1 MSRDD
6 SASFERQVRRVAL
19 WGSLVALVVIGL
31 GLSLVATL
39 YEGIDQTWALYMQ
52 SVGASVIASV
62 IVYTLISV
70 FVEPLQR
77 RATSRETSAY
87 AIELANGEFQRRFAL
102 ALPLDSFEA
111 SSLPKGRF
119 RDAFVGSLVDSS
131 RYDFKGSDGSFTTF
145 RLHALRGRP
154 ELRRLSER
162 RLCLVDPRSDRA
174 VRGYSELSLVRKGV
188 ELDEDSVSTEMASL
202 RLEIYTS
209 LAGLFDLRNDVPT
222 KVFFHTELPHYRC
235 EIFDNALFLTYYSG
249 PSDYPENLL
258 YGATSRPY
266 RIYSQALESSRR
278 FSEGVLLFAG
288 HDPSADSVR
297 TDPEF
302 MEHLTNLGY
311 VGDLANLRAQFAARV
326 SAYGSE
332 MRQARLSQSEL
343 F

>member
-6 SASFERQVRRVAL
+6 SEAFERKVRRVAL
-19 WGSLVALVVIGL
+19 WGSLTVLVVIGL
-31 GLSLVATL
+31 GLTLIGTL
-39 YEGIDQTWALYMQ
+39 YDEIDQTWALYLL
-52 SVGASVIASV
+52 SVGASVVASV

-77 RATSRETSAY
+77 RVASRETSAY
-87 AIELANGEFQRRFAL
+87 AIELANREFQRRFAV

-119 RDAFVGSLVDSS
+119 RDAFVVSLVDSS

-162 RLCLVDPRSDRA
+162 RLCLVDPRSERA
-174 VRGYSELSLVRKGV
+174 VRGYSELNLIRRGV
-188 ELDEDSVSTEMASL
+188 ELEEGAVSEEMESL
-202 RLEIYTS
+202 RLEIFTS

-222 KVFFHTELPHYRC
+222 QVFFHTELPHYRC

-249 PSDYPENLL
+249 PSDYPENLQ

-288 HDPSADSVR
+288 HDPSADSIRNDAVFEER
-297 TDPEF
+297 
-302 MEHLTNLGY
+302 LAGLGY
-311 VGDLANLRAQFAARV
+311 FGSLATLRAHFATRV

-332 MRQARLSQSEL
+332 MRRARLSLSEL